1 MVMQIAKRNKKKKIE
16 HEIVK
21 CYNSFVRNFFFHHR
35 KIKVIRQ
42 IHLYKY
48 IGLHANLHASV
59 ILLRNIRQCLKNIQS
74 YVFLFLLFIYLSI
87 HLTLTSWV

>member
-1 MVMQIAKRNKKKKIE
+1 MKKERNFE

-48 IGLHANLHASV
+48 IGLHVNLHASV
-59 ILLRNIRQCLKNIQS
+59 ILLRNIRQCLKTIQS
-74 YVFLFLLFIYLSI
+74 LRFFISIICLFIYLFYTDI
-87 HLTLTSWV
+87 LGINKDEYE